1 MDLDLDEF
9 DDRSAYS
16 LSSEGESSSS
26 DEEQESLELP
36 GAELRIEGDFK
47 CATSFLHPQRDVNS

>member
-1 MDLDLDEF
+1 MDLDEF

-26 DEEQESLELP
+26 DEEQESIELP
-36 GAELRIEGDFK
+36 GAELQIEGDFK
-47 CATSFLHPQRDVNS
+47 CATSLFHPQPLI

>member
-1 MDLDLDEF
+1 MDIDDF

-16 LSSEGESSSS
+16 LSSADESSSS
-26 DEEQESLELP
+26 EEEQEGLELP

-47 CATSFLHPQRDVNS
+47 CATSFLHSVTLT